1 MLTASS
7 LDEAGFGA
15 NDDDL
20 FRGNKFVHRHVE
32 NGDALL
38 LNRQPT
44 LHRPSIMAHRAR
56 VLPRERTLRLHYA
69 NCKSYNADFDGD
81 EMNAH
86 LPQDQL
92 GRSEAYNL
100 MSTERHYLVPKD
112 ATPLSGLIQD
122 HIVAGVH
129 LTIRGNFFE
138 RGQYQQLV
146 NMALIG
152 HNRRIKVLPPA
163 IVKPIP
169 LWSGKQLISTILLN
183 LIPDGKPPLTLV
195 SKSKGLNTAL

>member
-1 MLTASS
+1 
-7 LDEAGFGA
+7 
-15 NDDDL
+15 
-20 FRGNKFVHRHVE
+20 
-32 NGDALL
+32 
-38 LNRQPT
+38 
-44 LHRPSIMAHRAR
+44 MAHYAR
-56 VLPRERTLRLHYA
+56 VMPHRTFRF
-69 NCKSYNADFDGD
+69 NECVCTPYNADFDGD

-92 GRSEAYNL
+92 GRSEAYHL

-195 SKSKGLNTAL
+195 SKSKGKSRSLIGCRLFLSPPFAMLLNAILC